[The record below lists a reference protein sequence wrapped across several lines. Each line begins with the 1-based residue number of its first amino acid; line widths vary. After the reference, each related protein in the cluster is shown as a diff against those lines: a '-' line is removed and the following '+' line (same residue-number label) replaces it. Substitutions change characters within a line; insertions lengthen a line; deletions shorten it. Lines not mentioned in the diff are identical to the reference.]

1 MSRFRVRVWCD
12 ACRGDVEGCFG
23 GSSELMPKYFSTS
36 EEARRAAIE
45 YCGSWPYSYVVEE
58 CEEDASGLM
67 RAPTEAEGASDSRF
81 V

>member
-1 MSRFRVRVWCD
+1 
-12 ACRGDVEGCFG
+12 
-23 GSSELMPKYFSTS
+23 MPKYFSTS

-58 CEEDASGLM
+58 CEEDAAGPM
-67 RAPTEAEGASDSRF
+67 RAPPEAEGASDSRF

>member
-1 MSRFRVRVWCD
+1 VSRFRVRVWCD

-23 GSSELMPKYFSTS
+23 GSSELMPKYFATC

-45 YCGSWPYSYVVEE
+45 FCGSWPYGYVVEE
-58 CEEDASGLM
+58 CEEDAASLM
-67 RAPTEAEGASDSRF
+67 PAPAEADRAINPRF

>member
-1 MSRFRVRVWCD
+1 VSRFRVRVWCD

-23 GSSELMPKYFSTS
+23 GSSELMPKYFATS

-58 CEEDASGLM
+58 CEEEALSLIP
-67 RAPTEAEGASDSRF
+67 APTDADNATGSRF
-81 V
+81 A